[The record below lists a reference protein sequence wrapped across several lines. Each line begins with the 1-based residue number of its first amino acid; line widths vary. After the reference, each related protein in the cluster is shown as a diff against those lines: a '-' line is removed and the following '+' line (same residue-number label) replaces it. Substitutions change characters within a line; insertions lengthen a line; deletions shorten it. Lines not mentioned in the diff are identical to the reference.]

1 MSFDKLD
8 RTTQYIQN
16 AKSRATAVLNQKAPK
31 LTSLEKAMWLQLKR
45 SQRPSR

>member
-16 AKSRATAVLNQKAPK
+16 AKSRAKAVLNQKAPM
-31 LTSLEKAMWLQLKR
+31 LTSL
-45 SQRPSR
+45 